1 MDKDRDQHV
10 AGLMLF
16 LLGGLAGTSLALR
29 WARRGEKGSIGSTLQ
44 GVQAA
49 LEDTVQTVE
58 SSVGYV
64 RRLAGPV
71 HDLLE
76 EANALAAGVQRTVDS
91 YRHIGGQGAS
101 QRAGYVPSMAPE
113 RSGASA
119 S

>member
-1 MDKDRDQHV
+1 MDSDRDRNI
-10 AGLMLF
+10 AGLVLF

-29 WARRGEKGSIGSTLQ
+29 WARRGDRGSIGSTLQ

-49 LEDTVQTVE
+49 LDETVGTVE
-58 SSVGYV
+58 STVGYV
-64 RRLAGPV
+64 RRMAGPV

-91 YRHIGGQGAS
+91 YRQIGGRGESPA
-101 QRAGYVPSMAPE
+101 YVPSMAPE
-113 RSGASA
+113 ATRPGAA